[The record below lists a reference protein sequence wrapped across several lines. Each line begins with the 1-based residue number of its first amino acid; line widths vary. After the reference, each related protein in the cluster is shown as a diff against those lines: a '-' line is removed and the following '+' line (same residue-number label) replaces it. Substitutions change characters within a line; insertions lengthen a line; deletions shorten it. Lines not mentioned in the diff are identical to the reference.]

1 MLPGETKMKDEMI
14 SAEQGVKLYAEVG
27 LSENTFYRHAREG
40 KIHKT
45 IDEDRQ
51 RGAMYSLSDIRKV
64 TDIERTKRNKRVD
77 IVRSV
82 VEKQGKT
89 DWVTASDLP
98 RLLVLDYD
106 MYGIE
111 ESVDLSITHH
121 WWVKNPYMCRV
132 LYNANDRK
140 DIWGYLTLM
149 PMKEEIIFKLL
160 RREMHEKDIRPEHI
174 LTYDKPDEFVIYA
187 ASIVIQ
193 PEHRNHIRDMM
204 NSVLNY
210 WCSQYPKIK
219 IAKIYAYAD
228 SDEGWGLIKHLFFA
242 PRYDIGDKAFEL
254 NPNQLNPSK
263 VIQTFQDC
271 LKEHTESPEQTVVQS
286 N

>member
-1 MLPGETKMKDEMI
+1 MNEETI
-14 SAEQGVKLYAEVG
+14 SAEEGVKIYAEVG

-40 KIHKT
+40 KIKKT
-45 IDEDRQ
+45 IEDDRQ
-51 RGAMYSLSDIRKV
+51 RGAMYN
-64 TDIERTKRNKRVD
+64 TADIERITDAERTKKNKRV
-77 IVRSV
+77 SV
-82 VEKQGKT
+82 IKNIEEKQGKT
-89 DWVTASDLP
+89 DWVTVSDLP

-121 WWVKNPYMCRV
+121 WWIKNPHMCRI
-132 LYNANDRK
+132 LYNSDNRK
-140 DIWGYLTLM
+140 DVWGYITLM
-149 PMKEEIIFKLL
+149 PMKEETIFKLL
-160 RREMHEKDIRPEHI
+160 RRELHERDIRPEHI
-174 LTYDKPDEFVIYA
+174 LTYKEGEKYSIYA

-193 PEHRNHIRDMM
+193 PEHRSYLRELMH
-204 NSVLNY
+204 SVLNY

-228 SDEGWGLIKHLFFA
+228 SEEGWSLIKHFYFA
-242 PRYDIGDKAFEL
+242 PRYDIGEKAFEL

-263 VIQTFQDC
+263 LIKTFQDC
-271 LKEHTESPEQTVVQS
+271 LKEQSAQT